1 MTVAA
6 LGLIPDETIFSP
18 LSLTL
23 TLHALLPHSFFF
35 KNDLGNSVSVSEQSL
50 DQAKSQ
56 MGFRQTL
63 RREGQ
68 LPHPRHVGL
77 CQA

>member
-1 MTVAA
+1 MAVAA
-6 LGLIPDETIFSP
+6 PIFDETIFNP

-35 KNDLGNSVSVSEQSL
+35 KNDLGNSVSVSEQSI
-50 DQAKSQ
+50 DQAQSQ

-63 RREGQ
+63 RRERQ